1 MSHAMAALL
10 DLESH
15 LQHLS
20 EPFSTS
26 PQTSEALPL
35 EHQHAELML
44 LKSRVPFM
52 QIFYVDHLSARFIII
67 GWQNIIPT
75 L

>member
-44 LKSRVPFM
+44 LKSRVPFT
-52 QIFYVDHLSARFIII
+52 QIFYIDHPSARFIII
-67 GWQNIIPT
+67 GWQNIILT

>member
-44 LKSRVPFM
+44 LKSRVPFT
-52 QIFYVDHLSARFIII
+52 QYF
-67 GWQNIIPT
+67 T
-75 L
+75 